1 MGFAGTGG
9 LRGPGKGRRVLL
21 LFLVLAIGLL
31 AGQVPAFAA
40 PSDSPDPG
48 AVQADGRVSA
58 VLRVGDR
65 IYLAGSFQSV
75 NGVPRPRLAAIDAN
89 TGALTGWSPRA
100 NRGVYTLAAS
110 ADGSRI
116 YAGGDFTA
124 VNGVARNRL
133 AALDAATGQ
142 PVPGW
147 TPGADGTVR
156 TIDVSGARVYVG
168 GAFLNVS
175 GQARTRLAMVDAAT
189 GAVSDAWRPGANNV
203 VRKLAVSDDGARVY
217 AGGHFT
223 TVAGQSRRYLEA
235 LDPSTGSLLPWRT
248 GIPRPVIDFEESGGR
263 IFTAEGGPAGGAAG
277 AYDTT
282 TGASPWNVHAD
293 GDCQAITVHD
303 GLVYVG
309 GHYDV
314 LAGQSRRKFAAVH
327 PLTGALDPGWNPRG
341 DRGVWEL
348 TPDAATG
355 RLYAGG
361 EFTAI
366 NGQPRTKLARFSG

>member
-1 MGFAGTGG
+1 M
-9 LRGPGKGRRVLL
+9 LL
-21 LFLVLAIGLL
+21 LFLGLAVGLL
-31 AGQVPAFAA
+31 AGQVPALAA
-40 PSDSPDPG
+40 PSDIPDAG
-48 AVQADGRVSA
+48 AVQADGRISA

-65 IYLAGSFQSV
+65 IYLGGSFQNI

-100 NRGVYTLAAS
+100 NRGVYALAAS
-110 ADGSRI
+110 DDGSRI
-116 YAGGDFTA
+116 YAGGDFTTI
-124 VNGVARNRL
+124 NGASRNRL

-147 TPGADGTVR
+147 SPGADGTVR
-156 TIDVSGARVYVG
+156 TIAVSGPRVYVG
-168 GAFLNVS
+168 GAFLNVN
-175 GQARTRLAMVDAAT
+175 GQARSRLALVDAN
-189 GAVSDAWRPGANNV
+189 GVLSGAWRPGANNV
-203 VRKLAVSDDGARVY
+203 VRKLVVSDDGARVY

-235 LDPSTGSLLPWRT
+235 LDPATGSLLPWRT
-248 GIPRPVIDFEESGGR
+248 GISRPVIDFEESGGR
-263 IFTAEGGPAGGAAG
+263 IFTAEGGPAGGATG
-277 AYDTT
+277 AYDTA
-282 TGASPWNVHAD
+282 TGASRWNVHAD

-314 LAGQSRRKFAAVH
+314 LAGQTRRKFAAVH

-361 EFTAI
+361 EFTTI
-366 NGQPRTKLARFSG
+366 DGQPRMKFARFSG